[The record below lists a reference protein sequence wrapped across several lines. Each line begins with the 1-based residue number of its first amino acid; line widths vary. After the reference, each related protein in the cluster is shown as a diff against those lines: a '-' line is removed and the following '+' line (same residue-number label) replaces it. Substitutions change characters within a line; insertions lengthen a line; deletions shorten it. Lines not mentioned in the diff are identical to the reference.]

1 MVHPSITAVGSTMHT
16 VVEIDARDT
25 LQELRQ
31 AYHALSE
38 TLAEEREK
46 KRRAATTTTTQREMH
61 GYAGAVGGGD
71 ESDVY
76 DHVGDY
82 GDEEEEYTVLEE
94 VGYRAETL
102 LESLPF
108 LSALSV
114 ATTTAVCLCIYV
126 YALVVVLIFFYSSSY
141 IYSYCSSPG
150 ALFRDEQSL
159 LQFLLSNPHRC
170 AKDVQLSLC
179 GREEVAARDE
189 TRHHGHSAG
198 HIQSLCTQ
206 SIL

>member
-114 ATTTAVCLCIYV
+114 ATTTAVCICSCCGANL
-126 YALVVVLIFFYSSSY
+126 LLLLLLHLLLLFFSRSPIPRRAVSSS
-141 IYSYCSSPG
+141 IPSLKSAPMCQRCSIV
-150 ALFRDEQSL
+150 SL
-159 LQFLLSNPHRC
+159 W
-170 AKDVQLSLC
+170 A
-179 GREEVAARDE
+179 
-189 TRHHGHSAG
+189 
-198 HIQSLCTQ
+198 
-206 SIL
+206 